1 MDRRRYNL
9 INSVTSNESLCI
21 SQAHSLS
28 VQENTQNPHKIL
40 RDRASPGLFPTHKAG
55 MGRFGLSRQQRTAEF
70 GLNKPTLA
78 AVGTH
83 LVAQQKRLLHKHTE
97 FVRFRFQQSGFKRFC
112 SSAKALASSVY
123 IRLSSFFIFFHLSPS
138 ITLMALQEKCLQYD
152 QDKVLRNTL
161 FHLSTFKNTKVKS
174 GNNTHRRNK
183 LCLNCVSDYLL
194 ILLVT
199 IKQLRVLC

>member
-1 MDRRRYNL
+1 
-9 INSVTSNESLCI
+9 
-21 SQAHSLS
+21 
-28 VQENTQNPHKIL
+28 
-40 RDRASPGLFPTHKAG
+40 
-55 MGRFGLSRQQRTAEF
+55 MGRFGLSRQQWTAEF

-83 LVAQQKRLLHKHTE
+83 LVAQQKRSLHKHTE

-161 FHLSTFKNTKVKS
+161 FLISALSRIQKLKVEIIH
-174 GNNTHRRNK
+174 TEEI
-183 LCLNCVSDYLL
+183 NCIL
-194 ILLVT
+194 IVFLIIFSYFL
-199 IKQLRVLC
+199 